1 MKTRNIFS
9 LLLVLLLCCV
19 TLMAAAASKDAWQ
32 KARGSYVWTE
42 SSQYNN
48 GLLNILPLEGDIYLY
63 EFKVLRGSEAE
74 ASAEEFQT
82 AGTFFVDDKG
92 EGVAEL
98 PLGNDAVV
106 TLLFALQDKS
116 ITVEQQ
122 GELPLDVGG
131 EYKYNEL
138 AFDASENAAVALI
151 ESLPGNL
158 TSLTAANR
166 PYKLLY
172 ADETVDGWF
181 YQLTAVFEPTNEVI
195 AKYLVA
201 ADLSAVYRNDDG
213 AEPGLIYGSPENM
226 LAAKRSPLV
235 EVEELEAPA
244 VENAELEGNSEEDE
258 QAVSNESQV
267 SPLVAIAPEQESLR
281 VGESTEISAQL
292 PGKLGYTVA
301 DLVSKNSDV
310 VKLEGNT
317 LVAVAPGTA
326 TVQGNL
332 QLEKGKQPFSVTVTV
347 YEPRL
352 EADNLPAHLAIGG
365 SLPLQ
370 AFIPGE
376 EGYADAEW
384 SVSDDKIATIEEGK
398 LVGKADGLVTV
409 TAKHGDMSGSW
420 YVAVGKAELPLG
432 ALDEPEEDAVSWLTL
447 LGAAALAGG
456 AGWWFFKRKK

>member
-1 MKTRNIFS
+1 MQKRNIFS
-9 LLLVLLLCCV
+9 LLLALLLCCV
-19 TLMAAAASKDAWQ
+19 TLLAAAASKDEWQ
-32 KARGSYVWTE
+32 KAKGSYVWTE

-48 GLLNILPLEGDIYLY
+48 GILNILPLEDELYLY

-74 ASAEEFQT
+74 DSAEEFQT
-82 AGTFFVDDKG
+82 AGVFLLNADGKG
-92 EGVAEL
+92 EAEL

-106 TLLFALQDKS
+106 TLLFSLQDKS

-172 ADETVDGWF
+172 ADEAVDGWF

-213 AEPGLIYGSPENM
+213 VEAGLIYGSPENM

-235 EVEELEAPA
+235 EEQELEAPA
-244 VENAELEGNSEEDE
+244 VENAELEGNSEEDN
-258 QAVSNESQV
+258 QPASNASQL
-267 SPLVAIAPEQESLR
+267 SPLVTIAPEQESLR

-292 PGKLGYTVA
+292 PGNIGYTVA

-332 QLEKGKQPFSVTVTV
+332 HLEKGKQPFSVTVTV

-352 EADNLPAHLAIGG
+352 EADNMPAHIAVGG

-370 AFIPGE
+370 VFVTGE
-376 EGYADAEW
+376 EGYVDAEW

-409 TAKHGDMSGSW
+409 TAKQGELTGSW
-420 YVAVGKAELPLG
+420 YVAVGKAELPMG
-432 ALDEPEEDAVSWLTL
+432 ALDEPEEDGFSWLML
-447 LGAAALAGG
+447 LGAAALACGG
-456 AGWWFFKRKK
+456 GWWFLKRKK